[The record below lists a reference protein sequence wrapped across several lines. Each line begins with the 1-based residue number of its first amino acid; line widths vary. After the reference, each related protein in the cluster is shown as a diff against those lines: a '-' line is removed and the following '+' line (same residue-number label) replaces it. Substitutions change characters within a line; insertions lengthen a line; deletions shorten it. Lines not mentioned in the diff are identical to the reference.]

1 MNSFHLKALQYIQ
14 NTTGNATLANFHEDH
29 EPVGPAIWGEL
40 STQGLAYIDSIG
52 IIRLTHDG
60 EAALKSA
67 PGSATS
73 RSRTAARSSSTDN
86 SLDLTNPLNPLSPFS
101 PLSPLSPLSP
111 TFDSA
116 PQPSSDHCSSHSNST
131 DFGSSSSSSDSSC
144 SYSSDSGSSSS
155 SYD

>member
-14 NTTGNATLANFHEDH
+14 NTAGNATLANFHEDH
-29 EPVGPAIWGEL
+29 EPVGPTIWREL

-60 EAALKSA
+60 DAALKSA

-86 SLDLTNPLNPLSPFS
+86 SMDMTNPLNPLSPFS
-101 PLSPLSPLSP
+101 PVNN

-116 PQPSSDHCSSHSNST
+116 PRPSSDHCSGSSHSST
-131 DFGSSSSSSDSSC
+131 DYGSSSSSSDSSC
-144 SYSSDSGSSSS
+144 SSSSDSGSSSS

>member
-14 NTTGNATLANFHEDH
+14 NTAGNATLSNFHEDH

-40 STQGLAYIDSIG
+40 RTQGLAYIDSIG
-52 IIRLTHDG
+52 TIRLTHDG
-60 EAALKSA
+60 QAALKSA

-73 RSRTAARSSSTDN
+73 RSRTAARSSTDN
-86 SLDLTNPLNPLSPFS
+86 SLDLTNPLNPLNPLSPFS
-101 PLSPLSPLSP
+101 PLSTP
-111 TFDSA
+111 FDSA
-116 PQPSSDHCSSHSNST
+116 PQPSSDHCSSNSSA
-131 DFGSSSSSSDSSC
+131 DYGSSSSSSDSSC

>member
-14 NTTGNATLANFHEDH
+14 NTAGNATLANFHEDH

-40 STQGLAYIDSIG
+40 NTQGLAYIDSVG

-73 RSRTAARSSSTDN
+73 RSRTAARSSTDN

-101 PLSPLSPLSP
+101 PLNT
-111 TFDSA
+111 TFDNS
-116 PQPSSDHCSSHSNST
+116 PQTSSDHCSRTCHTSS
-131 DFGSSSSSSDSSC
+131 DYGSSSSSSDSSC